1 MHILLLNGPNLN
13 LTGLREPGVYGTK
26 SYEAICAH
34 LKTEA
39 EKRNIDLDIRQS
51 NHEGLLIDWVHEAL
65 LKKYDAIIL
74 NAGAYTHYSYA
85 LHDALKAAALPT
97 VEVHLSNIH
106 AREEFRHTSVLAPAC
121 LGQIC
126 GFGPQGYVLAMDALL
141 GHIKER
147 RA

>member
-26 SYEAICAH
+26 SYEAICAQ
-34 LKTEA
+34 LQKEA
-39 EKRNIDLDIRQS
+39 EKRSIGLDIRQS
-51 NHEGLLIDWVHEAL
+51 NHEGLLIDWVHEAI
-65 LKKYDAIIL
+65 LKKYDGIII

-85 LHDALKAAALPT
+85 LHDALKAAALPA

-106 AREEFRHTSVLAPAC
+106 AREEFRHTSVIAPAC

-126 GFGPQGYVLAMDALL
+126 GFGPYGYVLAMEALL
-141 GHIKER
+141 SHIREC

>member
-1 MHILLLNGPNLN
+1 MRILLLNGPNLN

-26 SYEAICAH
+26 SYEDICEQ
-34 LKTEA
+34 LQKEA
-39 EKRNIDLDIRQS
+39 EERNIALDIRQS

-65 LKKYDAIIL
+65 LNKFDGIII

-85 LHDALKAAALPT
+85 LHDALKAAFIPV

-106 AREEFRHTSVLAPAC
+106 AREEFRRTSVIAPAC

-126 GFGPQGYVLAMDALL
+126 GFGPHGYVLAMEALIH
-141 GHIKER
+141 HIKER

>member
-26 SYEAICAH
+26 SYEAICAY

>member
-13 LTGLREPGVYGTK
+13 LTGLREPDVYGTK
-26 SYEAICAH
+26 SYDAICTQ
-34 LKTEA
+34 LQKEA
-39 EKRNIDLDIRQS
+39 QKRNIDLDIRQS
-51 NHEGLLIDWVHEAL
+51 NHEGMLIDFVHEAF
-65 LKKYDAIIL
+65 LKKYNGIII

-85 LHDALKAAALPT
+85 LHDALKAAALPV

-106 AREEFRHTSVLAPAC
+106 AREEFRHTSVIAPAC

-126 GFGPQGYVLAMDALL
+126 GFGPQGYVLAMEALL
-141 GHIKER
+141 THAKER